1 MKEDTFQFFLPERS
15 FFIKSKAFYFIE
27 YQDKRMVNLKKNAYS
42 TKIFL

>member
-1 MKEDTFQFFLPERS
+1 MKEDTFQFFYRKEV

-42 TKIFL
+42 TKISL